1 MSSWSMILPSIAFA
15 RSSALVGMPAARFS
29 ASSSGFSTAPAKIAG
44 TVAGWA
50 GAGAGG
56 VS

>member
-1 MSSWSMILPSIAFA
+1 MILPSIAFA